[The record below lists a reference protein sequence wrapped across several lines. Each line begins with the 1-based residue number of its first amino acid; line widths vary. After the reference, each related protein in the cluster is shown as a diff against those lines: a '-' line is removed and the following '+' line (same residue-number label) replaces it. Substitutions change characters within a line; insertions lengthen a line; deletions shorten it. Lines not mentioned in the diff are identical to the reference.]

1 MSEGIHAQDPNR
13 EKSGAGS
20 CDPTDRT
27 WMDQCW
33 QQMETF
39 MSSEWG
45 PAEHEDRGPMA
56 QAGCCPHT
64 SSHEDQRSEQSMEV
78 SR

>member
-1 MSEGIHAQDPNR
+1 MSEGIHEQDPNR
-13 EKSGAGS
+13 EKGVAGS
-20 CDPTDRT
+20 CDPTNRF
-27 WMDQCW
+27 WMDQCC

-45 PAEHEDRGPMA
+45 RAQHEDREPMA

-64 SSHEDQRSEQSMEV
+64 SSHEDQRSEQSTEE